1 MNEGPVFKNKLEKS
15 EIMSKLAK
23 HRAQLEKISRASMY
37 RYPFID

>member
-1 MNEGPVFKNKLEKS
+1 MTSGPVFKNKLEKS

-23 HRAQLEKISRASMY
+23 HRAQLDNISRASLY